1 MQSDLSKF
9 KEQISFLLEYISDI
23 SNGDKLL
30 DKTIMKIK
38 LGLYA
43 NPREIIEIFTE
54 EITDFADEIL
64 SGNDKFFL
72 EELNLTENALQPIF
86 NRLKDIWKHSASTE
100 QKNKIIRYFKILVI
114 LGCMV
119 TKNEKLRLIINNYR
133 DIDNG
138 ITFH

>member
-72 EELNLTENALQPIF
+72 EELKLT
-86 NRLKDIWKHSASTE
+86 
-100 QKNKIIRYFKILVI
+100 
-114 LGCMV
+114 
-119 TKNEKLRLIINNYR
+119 
-133 DIDNG
+133 
-138 ITFH
+138 